1 MTSTTQDALAAL
13 RRSALVRDDSGPSR
27 VYRDKEGNVYH
38 SVTSILSAT
47 ADKSGLDNWIAFTDR
62 IYGPGAAIQD
72 RNVAATRGTQAH
84 NQAEFLLKLANKL
97 ARSTAN
103 KNGSLT
109 WDECGL
115 ARIPTPVF
123 RWGLGKAAAKLP
135 PVTWSAAGYAR
146 GLTGWIVENVVQCH
160 ACEFA
165 VSLPYGQLNAL
176 TNTTNPFTPLERKQ
190 SPLPPSTVGFAG
202 TADGLISVSPETLER
217 HGADPALAGSPFIAD
232 WKTSASKRSPAMM
245 HDYTLQCGAYALGLE
260 HLTGIR
266 PAGAF
271 IVVARR
277 IGAPNVTFLSAR
289 KLADAKVGYLERV
302 SLFYQQLEKAIQVSG

>member
-1 MTSTTQDALAAL
+1 
-13 RRSALVRDDSGPSR
+13 

-109 WDECGL
+109 WDASGL
-115 ARIPTPVF
+115 ARIPIPVF
-123 RWGLGKAAAKLP
+123 RWGLGKAVAKMP
-135 PVTWSAAGYAR
+135 PVSWSATGYAR
-146 GLTGWIVENVVQCH
+146 SLTAWIVQNVTQCH
-160 ACEFA
+160 ACEF
-165 VSLPYGQLNAL
+165 
-176 TNTTNPFTPLERKQ
+176 
-190 SPLPPSTVGFAG
+190 STHHPAGFAG

-217 HGADPALAGSPFIAD
+217 HGADPALAGAPFIAD

-245 HDYTLQCGAYALGLE
+245 ADYCLQAGAYALGLE
-260 HLTGIR
+260 HLTGIQA
-266 PAGAF
+266 AGAF

-277 IGAPNVTFLSAR
+277 IGAPNVTYINRAELDKAQ
-289 KLADAKVGYLERV
+289 VGYLERV
-302 SLFYQQLEKAIQVSG
+302 QQFYSAIQVSG

>member
-1 MTSTTQDALAAL
+1 
-13 RRSALVRDDSGPSR
+13 
-27 VYRDKEGNVYH
+27 VYRDKGGNVYH

-97 ARSTAN
+97 ARAAAN
-103 KNGSLT
+103 KNNSLT

-123 RWGLGKAAAKLP
+123 RWGLSKAAAKMP
-135 PVTWSAAGYAR
+135 PVTWSASGYAR
-146 GLTGWIVENVVQCH
+146 SLTAWIVENVVQCH
-160 ACEFA
+160 ACEF
-165 VSLPYGQLNAL
+165 
-176 TNTTNPFTPLERKQ
+176 
-190 SPLPPSTVGFAG
+190 STHHPAGFAG

-217 HGADPALAGSPFIAD
+217 HGADPALAGAPLIAD

-277 IGAPNVTFLSAR
+277 IGEPNVTFLSAR
-289 KLADAKVGYLERV
+289 ELADAKVGYLERV
-302 SLFYQQLEKAIQVSG
+302 QQFYESRAEALDRNAIQGED

>member
-1 MTSTTQDALAAL
+1 MTFTTQDALAAL

-27 VYRDKEGNVYH
+27 VYRDKAGTLYH

-97 ARSTAN
+97 ARAAAN

-109 WDECGL
+109 WDASGL

-123 RWGLGKAAAKLP
+123 RWGLAKAAAKMP

-146 GLTGWIVENVVQCH
+146 SLTTWILENVTQCH

-165 VSLPYGQLNAL
+165 VSLPYGQLDPL
-176 TNTTNPFTPLERKQ
+176 TNTPTPFTALERKQ
-190 SPLPPSTVGFAG
+190 SPAPPGTVGFAG
-202 TADGLISVSPETLER
+202 TADGLVSVSPETLER
-217 HGADPALAGSPFIAD
+217 HGADPALAGAPFIAD

-245 HDYTLQCGAYALGLE
+245 ADYCLQAGAYALGLE

-277 IGAPNVTFLSAR
+277 IGEPNVTFMSRAALDKAQQ
-289 KLADAKVGYLERV
+289 GYLERV
-302 SLFYQQLEKAIQVSG
+302 SLFYEQLEKSHS

>member
-27 VYRDKEGNVYH
+27 VYRDKAGNVYH

-72 RNVAATRGTQAH
+72 RNVAATRGNQAH
-84 NQAEFLLKLANKL
+84 SQAEFLLKLANKL
-97 ARSTAN
+97 ARAAAN
-103 KNGSLT
+103 KNNSLT
-109 WDECGL
+109 WDDSGL

-123 RWGLGKAAAKLP
+123 RWGLGKAAAKMP
-135 PVTWSAAGYAR
+135 RVTWSASGYGR
-146 GLTGWIVENVVQCH
+146 SLSTWIVENVTQAYAV
-160 ACEFA
+160 EFA
-165 VSLPYGQLNAL
+165 VSLPYGQLNSL
-176 TNTTNPFTPLERKQ
+176 TKELNPFNALERKQ
-190 SPLPPSTVGFAG
+190 FPLPEGTVGFAG

-217 HGADPALAGSPFIAD
+217 HGADPALAGAPFIAD

-245 HDYTLQCGAYALGLE
+245 ADYCLQAGAYALGLE

-277 IGAPNVTFLSAR
+277 IGPPNVTFLSAR
-289 KLADAKVGYLERV
+289 ELTDAKTGYLERV
-302 SLFYQQLEKAIQVSG
+302 QQFYSAIQVSVSG

>member
-13 RRSALVRDDSGPSR
+13 RRSALVRDDSGPTR
-27 VYRDKEGNVYH
+27 VYRDKAGTIYH
-38 SVTSILSAT
+38 SVTSILSTT
-47 ADKSGLDNWIAFTDR
+47 ADKSGLDNWIAFTNR
-62 IYGPGAAIQD
+62 IYGPGAADQD
-72 RNVAATRGTQAH
+72 RTVAATRGTQAH

-97 ARSTAN
+97 ARAAAN
-103 KNGSLT
+103 KNNSLT
-109 WDECGL
+109 WDASGL

-123 RWGLGKAAAKLP
+123 RWGLGKASTKMP
-135 PVTWSAAGYAR
+135 PVSWSAAGYAR
-146 GLTGWIVENVVQCH
+146 SLSTWIVENVTQCH
-160 ACEFA
+160 ACEFSIHHPA
-165 VSLPYGQLNAL
+165 
-176 TNTTNPFTPLERKQ
+176 
-190 SPLPPSTVGFAG
+190 GFAG

-217 HGADPALAGSPFIAD
+217 HGADPALAGAPFIAD

-277 IGAPNVTFLSAR
+277 VGPPNVTFMSQDELVRAQ
-289 KLADAKVGYLERV
+289 DGYLQRV
-302 SLFYQQLEKAIQVSG
+302 KNFYTTIQEAG

>member
-1 MTSTTQDALAAL
+1 MYMPATTQDALAAL
-13 RRSALVRDDSGPSR
+13 RRSALVRDDSGPTR
-27 VYRDKEGNVYH
+27 VYRDKAGTIYH

-97 ARSTAN
+97 ARAAAN
-103 KNGSLT
+103 KNNSLT
-109 WDECGL
+109 WDEHGL

-123 RWGLGKAAAKLP
+123 RWGLDKASAKMP
-135 PVTWSAAGYAR
+135 PVTWSASGYAR
-146 GLTGWIVENVVQCH
+146 SLTAWIVENVTQAYAV
-160 ACEFA
+160 EF
-165 VSLPYGQLNAL
+165 
-176 TNTTNPFTPLERKQ
+176 
-190 SPLPPSTVGFAG
+190 STHHPAGFAG

-217 HGADPALAGSPFIAD
+217 HGADPALAGAPFIAD

-245 HDYTLQCGAYALGLE
+245 ADYCLQAGAYALGLE

-277 IGAPNVTFLSAR
+277 IGPPNVTYINRAELDKAQQ
-289 KLADAKVGYLERV
+289 GYLERV
-302 SLFYQQLEKAIQVSG
+302 SLFYVSG

>member
-27 VYRDKEGNVYH
+27 VYRDTAGTLYH

-72 RNVAATRGTQAH
+72 RNVAATRGNQAH
-84 NQAEFLLKLANKL
+84 SQAEFLLKLANKL

-103 KNGSLT
+103 KNNSLT
-109 WDECGL
+109 WDEHGL
-115 ARIPTPVF
+115 ARIPAPVF

-135 PVTWSAAGYAR
+135 RVTWSASGYAR
-146 GLTGWIVENVVQCH
+146 SLSTWIVENVTQ
-160 ACEFA
+160 AYAIEF
-165 VSLPYGQLNAL
+165 
-176 TNTTNPFTPLERKQ
+176 
-190 SPLPPSTVGFAG
+190 STHHPAGFAG

-217 HGADPALAGSPFIAD
+217 HGADPALAGAPFIAD

-245 HDYTLQCGAYALGLE
+245 ADYKLQCGAYALGLE
-260 HLTGIR
+260 HLTGIQ

-277 IGAPNVTFLSAR
+277 IGEPNVTFMTRDELVRAQ
-289 KLADAKVGYLERV
+289 DGYLERV
-302 SLFYQQLEKAIQVSG
+302 SLFYEQLEKAIQGEG

>member
-1 MTSTTQDALAAL
+1 MTSNTQDALAAL

-27 VYRDKEGNVYH
+27 VYRDKAGTIYH

-62 IYGPGAAIQD
+62 IYGPGAANQD
-72 RNVAATRGTQAH
+72 RTVAATRGTQAH

-109 WDECGL
+109 WDDSGL

-123 RWGLGKAAAKLP
+123 RWGLGKASAKMP
-135 PVTWSAAGYAR
+135 PVSWSAAGYAR
-146 GLTGWIVENVVQCH
+146 SLSAWIVQNVTQCH
-160 ACEFA
+160 ACEFSIHHPA
-165 VSLPYGQLNAL
+165 
-176 TNTTNPFTPLERKQ
+176 
-190 SPLPPSTVGFAG
+190 GFAG

-217 HGADPALAGSPFIAD
+217 HGADPALAGAPFIAD

-245 HDYTLQCGAYALGLE
+245 QDYRLQCGAYSLGLE
-260 HLTGIR
+260 HLTPIR

-277 IGAPNVTFLSAR
+277 VGFPDVTFMSQ
-289 KLADAKVGYLERV
+289 DALVQAQDGYLERV
-302 SLFYQQLEKAIQVSG
+302 SLFYEQLENSIHAPGAHS